1 MGNMNNATS
10 GAMSGAQMGG
20 SVGGAY
26 GAIIGAVIGGVVG
39 YNTADPVQEALKAQ
53 KKYND
58 IVISNAAT
66 DLFNTQRN
74 HQLERMRTA
83 RALQAYQA
91 QGKTSISQV
100 RAGMGAAD
108 LIGGSA
114 VALAQAIDSQ
124 TTQALAGV
132 ELNQQVLYGNYLTSI
147 DQITNRGDNQLQ
159 RTIKESY
166 LHNNFSIQSAMEQ
179 GKGMMGGMGGGGGG
193 MFSNANNGG
202 SGGVLGSGSGGGYSG
217 TMDYG
222 SMSNVSNVNWSG
234 GGSLGIS

>member
-1 MGNMNNATS
+1 MNNATS
-10 GAMSGAQMGG
+10 GAMQGAQMGG

-58 IVISNAAT
+58 LVITNTVT

-74 HQLERMRTA
+74 HQLERIKTA
-83 RALQAYQA
+83 RALQSYQA
-91 QGKTSISQV
+91 QGKTAISQV

-132 ELNQQVLYGNYLTSI
+132 ELNSQVLYDNYLTGI
-147 DQITNRGDNQLQ
+147 NQTTNKGVNSLQ
-159 RTIKESY
+159 Q
-166 LHNNFSIQSAMEQ
+166 SIQVQQQQGLDIGSLYQA
-179 GKGMMGGMGGGGGG
+179 GKGMYDSYKSMNQQGG
-193 MFSNANNGG
+193 FSAGLQ
-202 SGGVLGSGSGGGYSG
+202 LGSGTPQSASMNPMPSSYSLP
-217 TMDYG
+217 
-222 SMSNVSNVNWSG
+222 SN
-234 GGSLGIS
+234 LGLNFKGF

>member
-10 GAMSGAQMGG
+10 GAMQGAQMGG
-20 SVGGAY
+20 SVGGGW
-26 GAIIGAVIGGVVG
+26 GAAIGAVIGGIVG

-58 IVISNAAT
+58 LVISNAAT

-132 ELNQQVLYGNYLTSI
+132 ELNSQVLYDNYLTGI
-147 DQITNRGDNQLQ
+147 NQTTNKGVNSLQ
-159 RTIKESY
+159 RNIQTQQQQGLDIGSLYQAGTSMYDSY
-166 LHNNFSIQSAMEQ
+166 KAMNQQ
-179 GKGMMGGMGGGGGG
+179 GG
-193 MFSNANNGG
+193 FNAGLQFG
-202 SGGVLGSGSGGGYSG
+202 SGTPQNASMNSMPSNYSLPSNLGLNFKGF
-217 TMDYG
+217 
-222 SMSNVSNVNWSG
+222 
-234 GGSLGIS
+234 

>member
-58 IVISNAAT
+58 LVITNAAT

-132 ELNQQVLYGNYLTSI
+132 ELNSQVLYDNYLTGI
-147 DQITNRGDNQLQ
+147 NQTTNKGVNSLQ
-159 RTIKESY
+159 K
-166 LHNNFSIQSAMEQ
+166 NIQTQQQQGLDIGSLYQA
-179 GKGMMGGMGGGGGG
+179 GKGMYGSYKAMTQKGG
-193 MFSNANNGG
+193 FSAGLQFG
-202 SGGVLGSGSGGGYSG
+202 SGTPQAASMNSMPSSYSLPSNLGLNFKGF
-217 TMDYG
+217 
-222 SMSNVSNVNWSG
+222 
-234 GGSLGIS
+234 